1 MRIENLMS
9 RNIISSSCMKKTDTM
24 PLETRAA
31 LQLSLLLMAVPVQY
45 LFTQYMSTTPG
56 QRSVALKRYLLNV
69 DIAIYFFMLHIAV

>member
-1 MRIENLMS
+1 
-9 RNIISSSCMKKTDTM
+9 M

-56 QRSVALKRYLLNV
+56 QRSVALKRYLLKI
-69 DIAIYFFMLHIAV
+69 DIAIG